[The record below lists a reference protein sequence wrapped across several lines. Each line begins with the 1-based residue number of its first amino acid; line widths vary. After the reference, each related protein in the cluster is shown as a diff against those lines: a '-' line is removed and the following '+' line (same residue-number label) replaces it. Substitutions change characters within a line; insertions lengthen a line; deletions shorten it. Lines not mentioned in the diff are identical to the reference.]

1 MAKSNTSSKYNRYQ
15 KQDDKATINNK
26 NNKSTKGVKNTKN
39 TNTSKDKD
47 LDATTNLDI
56 SFIDG
61 KNKKKPVLEKTE
73 ILDVEE
79 IVKANEAFN
88 SEKPTSNFKMISLI
102 LVLCT
107 TKYIGNDFCLVL
119 MFTVCY
125 FLLNGSTTNLI
136 QKEIIKEVPVVDD
149 NYVFLGDSITDWYDL
164 DKYFEGLPVV
174 NSVVSGYSTSNILNN
189 MNKMVYQY
197 NPSKVF
203 ILIGINDLEL
213 KVDDDVVVNNIRKIV
228 QGIKKNRRYAKIY
241 VESIYPMNNSD
252 EDKIEGSIINGN
264 RKNSDIIDIN
274 NKLVKL
280 AEEEGVTYIDLY
292 KELVDSDGLLK
303 IEYTVDGLHLSSEG
317 YEKVTEVL
325 RKYINE

>member
-1 MAKSNTSSKYNRYQ
+1 MAKNNTSSKYNRYQ
-15 KQDDKATINNK
+15 KQDDKATISNK
-26 NNKSTKGVKNTKN
+26 NKSKSTKGIKDTKDTKN
-39 TNTSKDKD
+39 TNIFKNKD

-88 SEKPTSNFKMISLI
+88 SEKPTSNFKMVSLI
-102 LVLCT
+102 LGGV
-107 TKYIGNDFCLVL
+107 CLVL

-174 NSVVSGYSTSNILNN
+174 NSGVSGYSTNNILNN

-241 VESIYPMNNSD
+241 VESIYPINNSD
-252 EDKIEGSIINGN
+252 DDKIEGSIINGN

-274 NKLVKL
+274 NKLIKL

-292 KELVDSDGLLK
+292 KELVDDNGLLK

>member
-1 MAKSNTSSKYNRYQ
+1 MAKNNTSSKYNRYQ

-26 NNKSTKGVKNTKN
+26 NKSKSTKGIKDTKDTKN
-39 TNTSKDKD
+39 TNISKNKD

-88 SEKPTSNFKMISLI
+88 SEKPTSNFKMVSLI
-102 LVLCT
+102 LGGV
-107 TKYIGNDFCLVL
+107 CLVL

-174 NSVVSGYSTSNILNN
+174 NSGVSGYSTSNILNN

-241 VESIYPMNNSD
+241 VESIYPINNSD
-252 EDKIEGSIINGN
+252 DDKIEGSIINGN

-280 AEEEGVTYIDLY
+280 TKEEGATYIDLH
-292 KELVDSDGLLK
+292 KELVDDNGLLK

>member
-26 NNKSTKGVKNTKN
+26 SKSKSTKDTKN
-39 TNTSKDKD
+39 TNTSKNKD

-88 SEKPTSNFKMISLI
+88 SEKPTSDFKMVSLI
-102 LVLCT
+102 LGGV
-107 TKYIGNDFCLVL
+107 CLAL

-174 NSVVSGYSTSNILNN
+174 NSGVSGYSTNNILNN

-241 VESIYPMNNSD
+241 VESIYPINNSD
-252 EDKIEGSIINGN
+252 DDKIEGSIINGN

-274 NKLVKL
+274 NKLIKL

-292 KELVDSDGLLK
+292 KELVDDNGLLK

>member
-1 MAKSNTSSKYNRYQ
+1 MAKNNTSSKYNRYQ

-26 NNKSTKGVKNTKN
+26 NKSKSTKGIKDTKDTKN
-39 TNTSKDKD
+39 TNIFKNKD

-88 SEKPTSNFKMISLI
+88 SEKPTSNFKMVSLI
-102 LVLCT
+102 LGGV
-107 TKYIGNDFCLVL
+107 CLVL

-174 NSVVSGYSTSNILNN
+174 NSGVSGYSTNNILNN

-241 VESIYPMNNSD
+241 VESIYPINNSD
-252 EDKIEGSIINGN
+252 DDKIEGSIINGN

-280 AEEEGVTYIDLY
+280 TKEEGATYIDLH
-292 KELVDSDGLLK
+292 KELVDDNGLLK

>member
-1 MAKSNTSSKYNRYQ
+1 MAKNNTSSKYNRYQ

-26 NNKSTKGVKNTKN
+26 NKSKSKSTKDTKN
-39 TNTSKDKD
+39 TNTSKNKD

-88 SEKPTSNFKMISLI
+88 SEKPTSDFKMVSLI
-102 LVLCT
+102 LGGV
-107 TKYIGNDFCLVL
+107 CLVL

-174 NSVVSGYSTSNILNN
+174 NSGVSGYSTNNILNN

-241 VESIYPMNNSD
+241 VESIYPINNSD
-252 EDKIEGSIINGN
+252 DDKIEGSIINGN

-280 AEEEGVTYIDLY
+280 AEEEGVTYIDLH
-292 KELVDSDGLLK
+292 KELVDDNGLLK

-317 YEKVTEVL
+317 YKKVTEVL
-325 RKYINE
+325 REYINE

>member
-1 MAKSNTSSKYNRYQ
+1 MAKNNTSSKYNRYQ

-26 NNKSTKGVKNTKN
+26 NKSKSKSTKDTKDTKN
-39 TNTSKDKD
+39 TNTSKNKD

-88 SEKPTSNFKMISLI
+88 SEKPTSNFKMVSLI
-102 LVLCT
+102 LGGV
-107 TKYIGNDFCLVL
+107 CLVL

-174 NSVVSGYSTSNILNN
+174 NSGVSGYSTSNILNN

-241 VESIYPMNNSD
+241 VESIYPINNSD
-252 EDKIEGSIINGN
+252 DDKIEGSIINGN

-325 RKYINE
+325 REYINE

>member
-15 KQDDKATINNK
+15 KQDDKAIINNK
-26 NNKSTKGVKNTKN
+26 NNKSTKGIKDTKN
-39 TNTSKDKD
+39 TNTSKNKD

-79 IVKANEAFN
+79 IAKANETFN
-88 SEKPTSNFKMISLI
+88 SEKPTSDFKIVSLI
-102 LVLCT
+102 LGGV
-107 TKYIGNDFCLVL
+107 CLVL

-125 FLLNGSTTNLI
+125 FLLNRASTSNLV

-174 NSVVSGYSTSNILNN
+174 NSGVSGYSTNNILNN

-213 KVDDDVVVNNIRKIV
+213 KVDNDVVVNNIRKIV

-241 VESIYPMNNSD
+241 VESIYPINNSD
-252 EDKIEGSIINGN
+252 DDKIEGSIINGN

-280 AEEEGVTYIDLY
+280 TEEEGATYIDLH
-292 KELVDSDGLLK
+292 KELVDDGGLLK

>member
-1 MAKSNTSSKYNRYQ
+1 MAKNNTSSKYNRYQ

-26 NNKSTKGVKNTKN
+26 NNKNNKSNKSTKDTKN
-39 TNTSKDKD
+39 TNISKNKD

-88 SEKPTSNFKMISLI
+88 SEKPTSNFKMVSLI
-102 LVLCT
+102 LGGV
-107 TKYIGNDFCLVL
+107 CLVL

-174 NSVVSGYSTSNILNN
+174 NSGVSGYSTSNILNN

-241 VESIYPMNNSD
+241 VESIYPINNSD
-252 EDKIEGSIINGN
+252 DDKIEGSIINGN

-280 AEEEGVTYIDLY
+280 TKEEGATYIDLH
-292 KELVDSDGLLK
+292 KELVDDNGLLK

>member
-1 MAKSNTSSKYNRYQ
+1 MAKNNTSSKYNRYQ

-26 NNKSTKGVKNTKN
+26 NKSKSTKGIKDTKDTKN
-39 TNTSKDKD
+39 TNTSKNKD

-88 SEKPTSNFKMISLI
+88 SEKPTSNFKMVSLI
-102 LVLCT
+102 LGGV
-107 TKYIGNDFCLVL
+107 CLVL

-174 NSVVSGYSTSNILNN
+174 NSGVSGYSTNNILNN

-241 VESIYPMNNSD
+241 VESIYPINNSD
-252 EDKIEGSIINGN
+252 DDKIEGSIINGN

-280 AEEEGVTYIDLY
+280 TKEEGATYIDLH
-292 KELVDSDGLLK
+292 KELVDDNGLLK

>member
-1 MAKSNTSSKYNRYQ
+1 MAKNNTSSKYNRYQ

-26 NNKSTKGVKNTKN
+26 SKSKSTKDTKN
-39 TNTSKDKD
+39 TNTSKNKD

-88 SEKPTSNFKMISLI
+88 SEKPTSDFKMVSLI
-102 LVLCT
+102 LGGV
-107 TKYIGNDFCLVL
+107 CLAL

-174 NSVVSGYSTSNILNN
+174 NSGVSGYSTNNILNN

-241 VESIYPMNNSD
+241 VESIYPINNSD
-252 EDKIEGSIINGN
+252 DDKIEGSIINGN

-280 AEEEGVTYIDLY
+280 TKEEGATYIDLH
-292 KELVDSDGLLK
+292 KELVDDNGLLK

>member
-1 MAKSNTSSKYNRYQ
+1 MAKNNTSSKYNRYQ

-26 NNKSTKGVKNTKN
+26 NKSKSTKGIKDTKDTKN
-39 TNTSKDKD
+39 TNIFKNKD

-88 SEKPTSNFKMISLI
+88 SEKPTSNFKMVSLI
-102 LVLCT
+102 LGGV
-107 TKYIGNDFCLVL
+107 CLVL

-174 NSVVSGYSTSNILNN
+174 NSGVSGYSTSNILNN

-241 VESIYPMNNSD
+241 VESIYPINNSD
-252 EDKIEGSIINGN
+252 DDKIEGSIINGN

-280 AEEEGVTYIDLY
+280 TKEEGATYIDLH
-292 KELVDSDGLLK
+292 KELVDGNGLLK

>member
-26 NNKSTKGVKNTKN
+26 SKSKSTKDTKN
-39 TNTSKDKD
+39 TNTSKNKD

-88 SEKPTSNFKMISLI
+88 SEKPTSDFKMVSLI
-102 LVLCT
+102 LGGV
-107 TKYIGNDFCLVL
+107 CLAL

-174 NSVVSGYSTSNILNN
+174 NSGVSGYSTSNILNN

-213 KVDDDVVVNNIRKIV
+213 KVDDNVVVNNIRKIV

-241 VESIYPMNNSD
+241 VESIYPINNSD
-252 EDKIEGSIINGN
+252 DDKIEGSIINGN

-280 AEEEGVTYIDLY
+280 TKEEGATYIDLH
-292 KELVDSDGLLK
+292 KELVDDNGLLK

>member
-1 MAKSNTSSKYNRYQ
+1 MAKNNTSSKYNRYQ

-26 NNKSTKGVKNTKN
+26 NKSKSTKGIKDTKN
-39 TNTSKDKD
+39 TNTSKNKD

-88 SEKPTSNFKMISLI
+88 SEKPTSDFKMVSLI
-102 LVLCT
+102 LGGV
-107 TKYIGNDFCLVL
+107 CLVL

-174 NSVVSGYSTSNILNN
+174 NSGVSGYSTSNILNN

-241 VESIYPMNNSD
+241 VESIYPINNSED
-252 EDKIEGSIINGN
+252 DKIEGSIINGN

-280 AEEEGVTYIDLY
+280 AEEEGVTYIDLH

>member
-1 MAKSNTSSKYNRYQ
+1 MAKNNTSSKYNRYQ

-26 NNKSTKGVKNTKN
+26 NKSKSTKGIKDTKDTKN
-39 TNTSKDKD
+39 TNISKNKD

-88 SEKPTSNFKMISLI
+88 SEKPTSNFKMVSLI
-102 LVLCT
+102 LGGV
-107 TKYIGNDFCLVL
+107 CLVL

-174 NSVVSGYSTSNILNN
+174 NSGVSGYSTSNILNN

-241 VESIYPMNNSD
+241 VESIYPINNSD
-252 EDKIEGSIINGN
+252 DDKIEGSIVNGN

-280 AEEEGVTYIDLY
+280 TKEEGATYIDLH
-292 KELVDSDGLLK
+292 KELVDGNGLLK

>member
-1 MAKSNTSSKYNRYQ
+1 MAKNNTSSKYNRYQ

-26 NNKSTKGVKNTKN
+26 NKSKSKSTKDTKNTKN
-39 TNTSKDKD
+39 TNTSKNKD

-79 IVKANEAFN
+79 IAKANEAFN
-88 SEKPTSNFKMISLI
+88 SEKPTSDFKMVSLI
-102 LVLCT
+102 LGGV
-107 TKYIGNDFCLVL
+107 CLAL

-174 NSVVSGYSTSNILNN
+174 NSGVSGYSTNNILNN

-241 VESIYPMNNSD
+241 VESIYPINNSD
-252 EDKIEGSIINGN
+252 DDKIEGSIINGN

-280 AEEEGVTYIDLY
+280 AEEEGVTYIDLH
-292 KELVDSDGLLK
+292 KELVDDNGLLK

>member
-1 MAKSNTSSKYNRYQ
+1 MAKNNTSSKYNRYQ

-26 NNKSTKGVKNTKN
+26 NKSKSTKGIKDTKDTKN
-39 TNTSKDKD
+39 TNISKNKD

-88 SEKPTSNFKMISLI
+88 SEKPTSNFKMVSLI
-102 LVLCT
+102 LGGV
-107 TKYIGNDFCLVL
+107 CLVL

-174 NSVVSGYSTSNILNN
+174 NSGVSGYSTSNILNN

-241 VESIYPMNNSD
+241 VESIYPINNSED
-252 EDKIEGSIINGN
+252 DKIEGSIINGN

-280 AEEEGVTYIDLY
+280 TKEEGATYIDLH
-292 KELVDSDGLLK
+292 KELVDDNGLLK

>member
-1 MAKSNTSSKYNRYQ
+1 MAKNNTSSKYNRYQ

-26 NNKSTKGVKNTKN
+26 NKSKSTKGIKDTKDTKN
-39 TNTSKDKD
+39 TNISKNKD

-88 SEKPTSNFKMISLI
+88 SEKPTSNFKMVSLI
-102 LVLCT
+102 LGGV
-107 TKYIGNDFCLVL
+107 CLVL

-174 NSVVSGYSTSNILNN
+174 NSGVSGYSTSNILNN

-241 VESIYPMNNSD
+241 VESIYPINNSD
-252 EDKIEGSIINGN
+252 DDKIEGSIINGN

-280 AEEEGVTYIDLY
+280 TKEEGATYIDLH
-292 KELVDSDGLLK
+292 KELVDGNGLLK

>member
-26 NNKSTKGVKNTKN
+26 SKSKSTKDTKN
-39 TNTSKDKD
+39 TNTSKNKD

-88 SEKPTSNFKMISLI
+88 SEKPTSDFKMVSLI
-102 LVLCT
+102 LGGV
-107 TKYIGNDFCLVL
+107 CLAL

-174 NSVVSGYSTSNILNN
+174 NSGVSGYSTNNILNN

-213 KVDDDVVVNNIRKIV
+213 KVDDNVVVNNIRKIV

-241 VESIYPMNNSD
+241 VESIYPINNSD
-252 EDKIEGSIINGN
+252 DDKIEGSIINGN

-280 AEEEGVTYIDLY
+280 TKEEGATYIDLH
-292 KELVDSDGLLK
+292 KELVDDNGLLK

>member
-26 NNKSTKGVKNTKN
+26 NKSKSTKGIKDTKDTKN
-39 TNTSKDKD
+39 TNTSKNKD

-88 SEKPTSNFKMISLI
+88 SEKPTSNFKMVSLI
-102 LVLCT
+102 LGGV
-107 TKYIGNDFCLVL
+107 CLVL

-174 NSVVSGYSTSNILNN
+174 NSGVSGYSTSNILNN

-241 VESIYPMNNSD
+241 VESIYPINNSED
-252 EDKIEGSIINGN
+252 DKIEGSIINGN

-280 AEEEGVTYIDLY
+280 TKEEGATYIDLH
-292 KELVDSDGLLK
+292 KELVDDNGLLK

>member
-1 MAKSNTSSKYNRYQ
+1 MAKNNTSSKYNRYQ
-15 KQDDKATINNK
+15 KQDDKATISNK
-26 NNKSTKGVKNTKN
+26 NKSKSTKGIKDTKDTKN
-39 TNTSKDKD
+39 TNIFKNKD

-88 SEKPTSNFKMISLI
+88 SEKPTSDFKMVSLI
-102 LVLCT
+102 LGGV
-107 TKYIGNDFCLVL
+107 CLAL

-174 NSVVSGYSTSNILNN
+174 NSGVSGYSTNNILNN

-241 VESIYPMNNSD
+241 VESIYPINNSD
-252 EDKIEGSIINGN
+252 DDKIEGSIINGN

-280 AEEEGVTYIDLY
+280 TKEEGATYIDLH
-292 KELVDSDGLLK
+292 KELVDDNGLLK

>member
-26 NNKSTKGVKNTKN
+26 NKSKSKSTKDTKN
-39 TNTSKDKD
+39 TNTSKNKD

-88 SEKPTSNFKMISLI
+88 SEKPTSNFKMVSLI
-102 LVLCT
+102 LGGV
-107 TKYIGNDFCLVL
+107 CLVL

-174 NSVVSGYSTSNILNN
+174 NSGVSGYSTSNILNN

-241 VESIYPMNNSD
+241 VESIYPINNSD
-252 EDKIEGSIINGN
+252 DDKIEGSIINGN

-280 AEEEGVTYIDLY
+280 TKEEGATYIDLH
-292 KELVDSDGLLK
+292 KELVDDNGLLK

>member
-1 MAKSNTSSKYNRYQ
+1 MAKNNTSSKYNRYQ

-26 NNKSTKGVKNTKN
+26 NKSKSTKGIKDTKDTKN
-39 TNTSKDKD
+39 TNISKNKD

-88 SEKPTSNFKMISLI
+88 SEKPTSDFKMVSLI
-102 LVLCT
+102 LGGV
-107 TKYIGNDFCLVL
+107 CLVL

-125 FLLNGSTTNLI
+125 FLLNGTTTNLI

-174 NSVVSGYSTSNILNN
+174 NSGVSGYSTNNILNN

-213 KVDDDVVVNNIRKIV
+213 KVDDDVVVNNIRKII

-241 VESIYPMNNSD
+241 VESIYPINNSD
-252 EDKIEGSIINGN
+252 DDKIEGSIINGN

-280 AEEEGVTYIDLY
+280 TKEEGATYIDLY
-292 KELVDSDGLLK
+292 KELVDDNSLLK

>member
-1 MAKSNTSSKYNRYQ
+1 MAKNNTSSKYNRYQ
-15 KQDDKATINNK
+15 KQDDKATISNK
-26 NNKSTKGVKNTKN
+26 NKSKSTKGIKDTKDTKN
-39 TNTSKDKD
+39 TNTSKNKD

-88 SEKPTSNFKMISLI
+88 SEKPTSNFKMVSLI
-102 LVLCT
+102 LGGV
-107 TKYIGNDFCLVL
+107 CLVL

-174 NSVVSGYSTSNILNN
+174 NSGVSGYSTSNILNN

-241 VESIYPMNNSD
+241 VESIYPINNSD
-252 EDKIEGSIINGN
+252 DDKIEGSIINGN

-280 AEEEGVTYIDLY
+280 TKEEGATYIDLH
-292 KELVDSDGLLK
+292 KELVDDNGLLK

>member
-26 NNKSTKGVKNTKN
+26 NKSKSTKGIKDTKDTKN
-39 TNTSKDKD
+39 TNISKNKD

-88 SEKPTSNFKMISLI
+88 SEKPTSNFKMVSLI
-102 LVLCT
+102 LGGV
-107 TKYIGNDFCLVL
+107 CLVL

-174 NSVVSGYSTSNILNN
+174 NSGVSGYSTSNILNN

-241 VESIYPMNNSD
+241 VESIYPINNSD
-252 EDKIEGSIINGN
+252 DDKIEGSIINGN

-280 AEEEGVTYIDLY
+280 TKEEGATYIDLH
-292 KELVDSDGLLK
+292 KELVDDNGLLK

>member
-1 MAKSNTSSKYNRYQ
+1 MAKNNTSSKYNRYQ
-15 KQDDKATINNK
+15 KQDDKATISNK
-26 NNKSTKGVKNTKN
+26 NKSKSTKGIKDTKDAKN
-39 TNTSKDKD
+39 TNISKNKD

-88 SEKPTSNFKMISLI
+88 SEKPTSNFKMVSLI
-102 LVLCT
+102 LGGV
-107 TKYIGNDFCLVL
+107 CLVL

-174 NSVVSGYSTSNILNN
+174 NSGVSGYSTNNILNN

-241 VESIYPMNNSD
+241 VESIYPINNSD
-252 EDKIEGSIINGN
+252 DDKIEGSIINGN

-280 AEEEGVTYIDLY
+280 TKEEGATYIDLH
-292 KELVDSDGLLK
+292 KELVDDNGLLK

>member
-1 MAKSNTSSKYNRYQ
+1 MAKNNTSSKYNRYQ

-26 NNKSTKGVKNTKN
+26 NNKNNKSNKSTKDTKN
-39 TNTSKDKD
+39 TNISKNKD

-88 SEKPTSNFKMISLI
+88 SEKPTSNFKMVSLI
-102 LVLCT
+102 LGGV
-107 TKYIGNDFCLVL
+107 CLVL

-174 NSVVSGYSTSNILNN
+174 NSGVSGYSTSNILNN

-241 VESIYPMNNSD
+241 VESIYPINNSD
-252 EDKIEGSIINGN
+252 DDKIEGSIINGN

-280 AEEEGVTYIDLY
+280 TKEEGATYIDLH
-292 KELVDSDGLLK
+292 KELVDGNGLLK

>member
-1 MAKSNTSSKYNRYQ
+1 MAKNNTSSKYNRYQ
-15 KQDDKATINNK
+15 KQDDKATISNK
-26 NNKSTKGVKNTKN
+26 NKSKSTKGIKDTKDTKN
-39 TNTSKDKD
+39 TNIFKNKD

-88 SEKPTSNFKMISLI
+88 SEKPTSNFKMVSLI
-102 LVLCT
+102 LGGV
-107 TKYIGNDFCLVL
+107 CLVL

-136 QKEIIKEVPVVDD
+136 QKEIIKEVPVVDN

-174 NSVVSGYSTSNILNN
+174 NSGVSGYSTNNILNN

-241 VESIYPMNNSD
+241 VESIYPINNSD
-252 EDKIEGSIINGN
+252 DDKIEGSIINGN

-280 AEEEGVTYIDLY
+280 AEEEGVTYIDLH
-292 KELVDSDGLLK
+292 KELVDDNGLLK

-325 RKYINE
+325 REYINE

>member
-1 MAKSNTSSKYNRYQ
+1 MAKNNTSSKYNRYQ

-26 NNKSTKGVKNTKN
+26 NNKSNKSDKSTKDTKN
-39 TNTSKDKD
+39 TNISKNKD

-88 SEKPTSNFKMISLI
+88 SEKPTSNFKMVSLI
-102 LVLCT
+102 LGGV
-107 TKYIGNDFCLVL
+107 CLVL

-174 NSVVSGYSTSNILNN
+174 NSGVSGYSTSNILNN

-241 VESIYPMNNSD
+241 VESIYPINNSD
-252 EDKIEGSIINGN
+252 DDKIEGSIINGN

-280 AEEEGVTYIDLY
+280 TKEEGATYIDLH
-292 KELVDSDGLLK
+292 KELVDDNGLLK

>member
-26 NNKSTKGVKNTKN
+26 NKSKSTKGIKDTKDTKN
-39 TNTSKDKD
+39 TNTSKNKD

-79 IVKANEAFN
+79 IAKANEAFN
-88 SEKPTSNFKMISLI
+88 SEKPTSNFKMVSLI
-102 LVLCT
+102 LGGV
-107 TKYIGNDFCLVL
+107 CLVL

-174 NSVVSGYSTSNILNN
+174 NSGVSGYSTSNILNN

-241 VESIYPMNNSD
+241 VESIYPINNSD
-252 EDKIEGSIINGN
+252 DDKIEGSIINGN

-280 AEEEGVTYIDLY
+280 TKEEGATYIDLH
-292 KELVDSDGLLK
+292 KELVDDNGLLK

>member
-1 MAKSNTSSKYNRYQ
+1 MAKNNTSSKYNRYQ

-26 NNKSTKGVKNTKN
+26 NKSKSKSTKDTKNTKN
-39 TNTSKDKD
+39 TNTSKNKD

-79 IVKANEAFN
+79 IAKANEAFN
-88 SEKPTSNFKMISLI
+88 SEKPTSDFKMVSLI
-102 LVLCT
+102 LGGV
-107 TKYIGNDFCLVL
+107 CLAL

-174 NSVVSGYSTSNILNN
+174 NSGVSGYSTNNILNN

-241 VESIYPMNNSD
+241 VESIYPINNSD
-252 EDKIEGSIINGN
+252 DDKIEGSIINGN

-280 AEEEGVTYIDLY
+280 AEEEGVTYIDLH
-292 KELVDSDGLLK
+292 KELVDDNGLLK

-325 RKYINE
+325 REYINE

>member
-1 MAKSNTSSKYNRYQ
+1 MAKNNTSSKYNRYQ

-26 NNKSTKGVKNTKN
+26 NKSKSTKGIKDTKDTKN
-39 TNTSKDKD
+39 TNTSKNKD

-88 SEKPTSNFKMISLI
+88 SEKPTSNFKMVSLI
-102 LVLCT
+102 LGGV
-107 TKYIGNDFCLVL
+107 CLVL

-174 NSVVSGYSTSNILNN
+174 NSGVSGYSTSNILNN

-241 VESIYPMNNSD
+241 VESIYPINNSD
-252 EDKIEGSIINGN
+252 DDKIEGSIINGN

-280 AEEEGVTYIDLY
+280 AEEEGVTYIDLH
-292 KELVDSDGLLK
+292 KELVDDNGLLK
-303 IEYTVDGLHLSSEG
+303 IKYTVDGLHLSSEG

-325 RKYINE
+325 REYINE

>member
-26 NNKSTKGVKNTKN
+26 NKSKSKSTKDTKN
-39 TNTSKDKD
+39 TNTSKNKD

-88 SEKPTSNFKMISLI
+88 SEKPTSNFKMVSLI
-102 LVLCT
+102 LGGV
-107 TKYIGNDFCLVL
+107 CLVL

-125 FLLNGSTTNLI
+125 FLLNRSTTNLI

-174 NSVVSGYSTSNILNN
+174 NSGVSGYSTSNILNN

-241 VESIYPMNNSD
+241 VESIYPINNSD
-252 EDKIEGSIINGN
+252 DDKIEGSIINGN

-280 AEEEGVTYIDLY
+280 TKEEGATYIDLH
-292 KELVDSDGLLK
+292 KELVDDNGLLK

>member
-1 MAKSNTSSKYNRYQ
+1 MAKNNTSSKYNRYQ

-26 NNKSTKGVKNTKN
+26 NKSKSTKGIKDTKDTKN
-39 TNTSKDKD
+39 TNISKNKD

-88 SEKPTSNFKMISLI
+88 SEKPTSDFKMVSLI
-102 LVLCT
+102 LGGV
-107 TKYIGNDFCLVL
+107 CLVL

-174 NSVVSGYSTSNILNN
+174 NSGVSGYSTSNILNN

-241 VESIYPMNNSD
+241 VESIYPINNSD
-252 EDKIEGSIINGN
+252 DDKIEGSIINGN

-280 AEEEGVTYIDLY
+280 TKEEGATYIDLH
-292 KELVDSDGLLK
+292 KELVDGNGLLK

>member
-15 KQDDKATINNK
+15 KQDDKAIINNK
-26 NNKSTKGVKNTKN
+26 NNKSTKGIKDTKN
-39 TNTSKDKD
+39 TNTSKNKD

-61 KNKKKPVLEKTE
+61 KNKKKTVLEKTE

-79 IVKANEAFN
+79 IAKANETFN
-88 SEKPTSNFKMISLI
+88 SEKPTSDFKIVSLI
-102 LVLCT
+102 LGGV
-107 TKYIGNDFCLVL
+107 CLVL

-125 FLLNGSTTNLI
+125 FLLNRASTSNLV

-174 NSVVSGYSTSNILNN
+174 NSGVSGYSTNNILNN

-213 KVDDDVVVNNIRKIV
+213 KVDNDVVVNNIRKIV

-241 VESIYPMNNSD
+241 VESIYPINNSD
-252 EDKIEGSIINGN
+252 DDKIEGSIINGN

-280 AEEEGVTYIDLY
+280 TEEEGVTYIDLH
-292 KELVDSDGLLK
+292 KELVDDGGLLK

>member
-1 MAKSNTSSKYNRYQ
+1 
-15 KQDDKATINNK
+15 
-26 NNKSTKGVKNTKN
+26 
-39 TNTSKDKD
+39 
-47 LDATTNLDI
+47 
-56 SFIDG
+56 
-61 KNKKKPVLEKTE
+61 
-73 ILDVEE
+73 
-79 IVKANEAFN
+79 
-88 SEKPTSNFKMISLI
+88 
-102 LVLCT
+102 
-107 TKYIGNDFCLVL
+107 

-174 NSVVSGYSTSNILNN
+174 NSGVSGYSTSNILNN

-241 VESIYPMNNSD
+241 VESIYPINNSD
-252 EDKIEGSIINGN
+252 DDKIEGSIINGN

-280 AEEEGVTYIDLY
+280 AEEEGVTYIDLH
-292 KELVDSDGLLK
+292 KELVDDNGLLK

>member
-1 MAKSNTSSKYNRYQ
+1 MAKNNTSSKYNRYQ

-26 NNKSTKGVKNTKN
+26 NNKNNKSNKSTKDTKN
-39 TNTSKDKD
+39 TNISKNKD

-88 SEKPTSNFKMISLI
+88 SEKPTSNFKMVSLI
-102 LVLCT
+102 LGGV
-107 TKYIGNDFCLVL
+107 CLVL

-174 NSVVSGYSTSNILNN
+174 NSGVSGYSTSNILNN

-241 VESIYPMNNSD
+241 VESIYPINNSD
-252 EDKIEGSIINGN
+252 DDKIEGSIINGN

-280 AEEEGVTYIDLY
+280 TKEEGATYIDLH
-292 KELVDSDGLLK
+292 KDLVDDNGLLK

>member
-1 MAKSNTSSKYNRYQ
+1 MAKNNTSSKYNRYQ

-26 NNKSTKGVKNTKN
+26 NKSKSKSTKDTKDTKN
-39 TNTSKDKD
+39 TNTSKNKD

-88 SEKPTSNFKMISLI
+88 SEKPTSDFKMVSLI
-102 LVLCT
+102 LGGV
-107 TKYIGNDFCLVL
+107 CLAL

-174 NSVVSGYSTSNILNN
+174 NSGVSGYSTNNILNN

-213 KVDDDVVVNNIRKIV
+213 KVDDDVVVNNIRKII

-241 VESIYPMNNSD
+241 VESIYPINNSD
-252 EDKIEGSIINGN
+252 DDKIEGSIINGN

-280 AEEEGVTYIDLY
+280 AEEEGVTYIDLH
-292 KELVDSDGLLK
+292 KELVDDNGLLK

>member
-1 MAKSNTSSKYNRYQ
+1 MAKNNTSSKYNRYQ

-26 NNKSTKGVKNTKN
+26 NKSKSKSTKDTKDTKN
-39 TNTSKDKD
+39 TNTSKNKD

-88 SEKPTSNFKMISLI
+88 SEKPTSDFKMVSLI
-102 LVLCT
+102 LGGV
-107 TKYIGNDFCLVL
+107 CLVL

-174 NSVVSGYSTSNILNN
+174 NSGVSGYSTSNILNN

-241 VESIYPMNNSD
+241 VESIYPINNSD
-252 EDKIEGSIINGN
+252 DDKIEGSIINGN

-325 RKYINE
+325 REYINE